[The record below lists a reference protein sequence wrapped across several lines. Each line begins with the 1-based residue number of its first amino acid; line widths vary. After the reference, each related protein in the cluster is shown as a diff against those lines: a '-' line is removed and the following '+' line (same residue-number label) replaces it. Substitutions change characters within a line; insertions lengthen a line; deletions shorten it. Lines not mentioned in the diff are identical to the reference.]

1 MTHELLVLTLAGLL
15 QAVQLILYAVPANL
29 ELGPGKT
36 MSPRDPERLSKPLAE
51 QVSAR
56 TGRLSR
62 AYQNHNE
69 ALLLFAIATAVTVIS
84 DQSNWFT
91 AACAWVYL
99 GARILYIP
107 AYANGWVPGRSIV
120 FGIGWLAT
128 ILMLLAALI

>member
-1 MTHELLVLTLAGLL
+1 MTQEILVLILAALL
-15 QAVQLILYAVPANL
+15 QALQLILYAVPANL

-36 MSPRDPERLSKPLAE
+36 MSPRDPERLTKPLIE
-51 QVSAR
+51 QVSTR
-56 TGRLSR
+56 TGRLAR

-69 ALLLFAIATAVTVIS
+69 ALILFAVAALVTAVTGG
-84 DQSNWFT
+84 SNWFT

-107 AYANGWVPGRSIV
+107 AYANGWVPGRSILFV
-120 FGIGWLAT
+120 VGWFAT